1 MTPAIHTQLCVKCS
15 CLEVHVADHARGI
28 KTCRVCTPIAK
39 RSFSLVFCSMVLKF
53 NEKKQ
58 SCLNP

>member
-28 KTCRVCTPIAK
+28 KTCRVCTPLQQRSLTLAEQLMAK
-39 RSFSLVFCSMVLKF
+39 MKGNNHARIY
-53 NEKKQ
+53 Q
-58 SCLNP
+58 